1 MVFEKAF
8 GLKTPKTSVSTGP
21 EATFIPLIES
31 SVIHL
36 QTLIDSND
44 TYVIDE
50 TTIVLCETINE
61 FLVKCKEFN
70 YTDDDQMMTIK
81 CDILR

>member
-8 GLKTPKTSVSTGP
+8 ALKTPKSSVSTGP
-21 EATFIPLIES
+21 EATFLPLIET
-31 SVIHL
+31 SVNYL

-44 TYVIDE
+44 TEIIE
-50 TTIVLCETINE
+50 EIKISLCETINE
-61 FLVKCKEFN
+61 FLAKCKEFN
-70 YTDDDQMMTIK
+70 YTDDDQMTIK

>member
-8 GLKTPKTSVSTGP
+8 ALKTPKSSVSAGP
-21 EATFIPLIES
+21 EASFLPLIES
-31 SVIHL
+31 SVNYL

-44 TYVIDE
+44 TEVIEE
-50 TTIVLCETINE
+50 TKLALCEIINE
-61 FLVKCKEFN
+61 FLLKCKEFN
-70 YTDDDQMMTIK
+70 HTDDDQMTIK